1 MKFLGLKSL
10 RIVHRWLYKL
20 PSLLIF
26 LLQLPKFGK
35 EILFISLISLVN
47 WYYLLNCF
55 LLYSIGWI
63 LICLDDTGEI
73 FEWLPKQLVV
83 RVSLLPF
90 NSNLAH
96 LLQEIID
103 LLNLRGISWLE
114 S

>member
-20 PSLLIF
+20 PGLLIF
-26 LLQLPKFGK
+26 LLKLPKFGE

-47 WYYLLNCF
+47 WYYLFNCF

-63 LICLDDTGEI
+63 LIGLDNTREI
-73 FEWLPKQLVV
+73 FKWLPKQLVV

-103 LLNLRGISWLE
+103 LFDLRSVSWLE
-114 S
+114 C